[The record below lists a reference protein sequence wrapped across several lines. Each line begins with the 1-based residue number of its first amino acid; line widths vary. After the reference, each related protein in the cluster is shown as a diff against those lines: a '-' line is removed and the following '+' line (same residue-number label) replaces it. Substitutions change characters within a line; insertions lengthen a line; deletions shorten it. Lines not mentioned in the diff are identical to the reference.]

1 MKAENVAALAAARA
15 AWNVTPPQT
24 HPAGG
29 VPTSPTTPYNVISVT
44 SGAPGNYRARFHGSK
59 KHYIV
64 VQSVGKTVDEVAFAV
79 DKADAAFEDKALV
92 VAGFD
97 CTEAGGED
105 RTAST
110 VIRDP
115 DAGGLLTCTVLYPFT
130 AYPTT

>member
-1 MKAENVAALAAARA
+1 MKAFNDAAIAAAAA
-15 AWNVTPPQT
+15 AWNTTQVHKINEVGSTPVTPYL
-24 HPAGG
+24 
-29 VPTSPTTPYNVISVT
+29 VLSVT
-44 SGAPGNYRARFHGSK
+44 SGAPGNYRARFHGSS

-64 VQSVGKTVDEVAFAV
+64 VQAVGKNVSEVAFAV
-79 DKADAAFEDKALV
+79 DKADVAFQDKALV

-97 CTEAGGED
+97 CTESGGED

>member
-1 MKAENVAALAAARA
+1 MEAENAAALGAARA
-15 AWNVTPPQT
+15 AWNVTQV
-24 HPAGG
+24 HELGG
-29 VPTSPTTPYNVISVT
+29 VPPTPVTPYLAVSVT
-44 SGAPGNYRARFHGSK
+44 SGAPGNYRARFHGSS

-64 VQSVGKTVDEVAFAV
+64 VQAVGKNLSEVAFAV
-79 DKADAAFEDKALV
+79 DKADAAFQDKALV

-97 CTEAGGED
+97 CTESGGED

-130 AYPTT
+130 AFPTS

>member
-1 MKAENVAALAAARA
+1 VKAENAAALAAARA
-15 AWNVTPPQT
+15 AWNLTPTQV

-29 VPTSPTTPYNVISVT
+29 VPASPPTPYLVLSVT
-44 SGAPGNYRARFHGSK
+44 SGAPGNYRARSHGSK

-64 VQSVGKTVDEVAFAV
+64 VQAVGKTIDEVAFAV
-79 DKADAAFEDKALV
+79 DKADAAFEDKALT

-97 CTEAGGED
+97 CTESNGED

-115 DAGGLLTCTVLYPFT
+115 DAGGLLTCTVLYPFY

>member
-1 MKAENVAALAAARA
+1 MEAENVAALAAARA
-15 AWNVTPPQT
+15 AWNATQVHQV
-24 HPAGG
+24 GG
-29 VPTSPTTPYNVISVT
+29 VPSTPATPYLTVSVT
-44 SGAPGNYRARFHGSK
+44 SGAPGNYRARFHGSE

-64 VQSVGKTVDEVAFAV
+64 VQAVGKNASEVAYAV
-79 DKADAAFEDKALV
+79 DKADAAFQDKALV

-97 CTEAGGED
+97 CTESGGED

-130 AYPTT
+130 AYPTS